1 MLVLGFT
8 CENILTKYL
17 LVEVGEREETRA
29 SGIFSR
35 HIMLRKE
42 SAKFYRGHFLII
54 IALAEHLLLYN
65 LITGL
70 KTKRY
75 RVEDLRGLAL
85 AKC

>member
-8 CENILTKYL
+8 CENILTRYL

-42 SAKFYRGHFLII
+42 SAKFEYISFLII
-54 IALAEHLLLYN
+54 IALAEY
-65 LITGL
+65 
-70 KTKRY
+70 
-75 RVEDLRGLAL
+75 
-85 AKC
+85 